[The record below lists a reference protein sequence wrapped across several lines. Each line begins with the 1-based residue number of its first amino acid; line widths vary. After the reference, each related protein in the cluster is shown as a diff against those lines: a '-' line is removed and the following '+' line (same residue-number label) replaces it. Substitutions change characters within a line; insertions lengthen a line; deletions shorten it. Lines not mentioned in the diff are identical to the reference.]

1 MDHSP
6 KLRFS
11 FNSRTASPIA
21 SARPN
26 LPDAR
31 VDGAR
36 RLRQPTPNRRANPPR
51 EIDDALLITMDSALE
66 AFDVGT
72 DLGLSRLATYVSVD
86 TRGPQFAAGRVEDN
100 VLARPDLI
108 WGDLIKRG
116 VTAIQTDHPD
126 QLIAYLR
133 VIGRR

>member
-1 MDHSP
+1 
-6 KLRFS
+6 
-11 FNSRTASPIA
+11 
-21 SARPN
+21 
-26 LPDAR
+26 
-31 VDGAR
+31 
-36 RLRQPTPNRRANPPR
+36 
-51 EIDDALLITMDSALE
+51 MDSALE